1 MNLGPTKISGTYV
14 YVLNQSGA
22 NPITLGNNG
31 AVNWSTAGI
40 PNATTSVSGFM
51 SASDKIKLDGVATNA
66 NNYVHPTQTAI
77 NVDATN
83 NGVNIIDSVLVDTL
97 GHVTSVTT
105 RNLSA
110 ATSTTSGVV
119 SADAQTIG
127 GLKTFTDGVISSV
140 GVTGTNLVYNTG
152 AQNIG
157 GLKTFT
163 NGVISSVGI
172 TGTNLVYNTGSQTID
187 GAKTFT
193 SIVNAN
199 ITGNAGS
206 VTNGVYITGSQ
217 TIGGLKT
224 FSDTGSFNTLEITN
238 KKISSYSY
246 NSTNFAFSNNYLN
259 LANSSNSLTGTLP
272 NPIISGMNYYVK
284 NLNTGVLMITGAGS
298 RTIDGFANVS
308 LYKNDSLQ
316 LLGVNNI
323 EYTGWATISA
333 DGGVS

>member
-14 YVLNQSGA
+14 YVLNQSGSD
-22 NPITLGNNG
+22 ITLGNG
-31 AVNWSTAGI
+31 SQVNWDAAKIMMTSGNQNVGGI
-40 PNATTSVSGFM
+40 KAFALRPTVNGTGVLLSGEGGGSLPADIVYTTG
-51 SASDKIKLDGVATNA
+51 
-66 NNYVHPTQTAI
+66 TQTINGTKTFGSTIIGAI
-77 NVDATN
+77 N
-83 NGVNIIDSVLVDTL
+83 
-97 GHVTSVTT
+97 
-105 RNLSA
+105 
-110 ATSTTSGVV
+110 
-119 SADAQTIG
+119 
-127 GLKTFTDGVISSV
+127 
-140 GVTGTNLVYNTG
+140 
-152 AQNIG
+152 
-157 GLKTFT
+157 
-163 NGVISSVGI
+163 
-172 TGTNLVYNTGSQTID
+172 
-187 GAKTFT
+187 
-193 SIVNAN
+193 
-199 ITGNAGS
+199 GNAGS
-206 VTNGVYITGSQ
+206 VTDGVYITGTQ
-217 TIGGLKT
+217 TIGGVKT

-246 NSTNFAFSNNYLN
+246 NSANFAFSNNYLN